1 MSTNNHA
8 QIRYHALDRCF
19 SNFGRRYYIE
29 DLVKECCDAIYSFK
43 GIQEGAHRRQVM
55 KDIAFMESPEGWD
68 APIARH
74 KDGRRVYYRY
84 EDPDFTINKKPLS
97 QTEMAQ
103 LKETIFML
111 NRFKGMPQFEWMEEL
126 LSNLEDKFRLKG
138 QKRNVMG
145 FDQNLFYEGSKYLSS
160 LFNAIVNQQT
170 LRIDYTKFNG
180 DVRNFT
186 LHPYFIK
193 QYNNRWFLLA
203 RNHDLNVITNLP
215 LDRITSI
222 EPANVEY
229 IDSETDWNEYFDDVI
244 GVTIK
249 DESVQKIELKFSQKQ
264 FPYIKS
270 KPIHGS
276 MKIVSEA
283 EGIISISVIPNYE
296 LESMICS
303 FSTDVEVLSP
313 QWLREKMAQRYSE
326 LAERYSRQ

>member
-29 DLVKECCDAIYSFK
+29 DLVKECCEAIYNFK
-43 GIQEGAHRRQVM
+43 GIRDGAHRRQVM

-84 EDPDFTINKKPLS
+84 DDKNFTINKRPLS

-138 QKRNVMG
+138 QKRNVIG
-145 FDQNLFYEGSKYLSS
+145 FDQNPYYEGAKYLSD
-160 LFNAIVNQQT
+160 LFNAIVNRQT
-170 LRIDYTKFNG
+170 LHIDYRKFNG
-180 DVRNFT
+180 DIRNFVI
-186 LHPYFIK
+186 HPYFIK
-193 QYNNRWFLLA
+193 QYNNRWFLLGL
-203 RNHDLNVITNLP
+203 NHSLNVITNIP

-222 EPANVEY
+222 KVAQEKYV
-229 IDSETDWNEYFDDVI
+229 DSEIEWNEYFEDVI
-244 GVTIK
+244 GVTIT
-249 DESVQKIELKFSQKQ
+249 DEDPQTIVLRFSQKQ
-264 FPYIKS
+264 YPYIKS

-276 MKIVSEA
+276 MKIVSDD
-283 EGIISISVIPNYE
+283 EGTVSIKVIPNYE
-296 LESMICS
+296 LEAMIGS
-303 FSTDVEVLSP
+303 FSNDVEILSP
-313 QWLREKMAQRYSE
+313 QWLRDKIGEKYKE
-326 LAERYSRQ
+326 LAEKYSK